1 LTGKINDV
9 GAYTRTN
16 IPISYRAGIEIE
28 SNFIISEKLQFL
40 NNIAL
45 STNKVR
51 NFTEFY
57 DDYDAGG
64 QKTNFYNSS
73 NIAFSPA
80 IVENATLSYKPFDQT
95 EIRLNSKY
103 VSRQYLDN
111 TSRKD
116 RSIAPFFAQDILIN
130 HIFKTKS
137 ISSIE
142 LLFQVNNIWNKL
154 YAPNGY
160 TFSYL
165 FNNQMS
171 INNYYYPMAERNIMV
186 GLNINL

>member
-1 LTGKINDV
+1 VK
-9 GAYTRTN
+9 
-16 IPISYRAGIEIE
+16 
-28 SNFIISEKLQFL
+28 
-40 NNIAL
+40 
-45 STNKVR
+45 
-51 NFTEFY
+51 NFTEYY

-64 QKTNFYNSS
+64 QKTNFYSS
-73 NIAFSPA
+73 STIGFSPA
-80 IVENATLSYKPFDQT
+80 IVENATLSYKPFEQT

-116 RSIAPFFAQDILIN
+116 RSIAPFFVQDILIN
-130 HIFKTKS
+130 HIFKTKT

-142 LLFQVNNIWNKL
+142 MLFQVNNIWNKL

-160 TFSYL
+160 TFSYQ
-165 FNNQMS
+165 FNNQVS
-171 INNYYYPMAERNIMV
+171 VNNYYYPMAERNIML